1 MSIISIDEVREK
13 LDLPPWA
20 LHEAGEPVVFTSGG
34 PVPFSEAFRAA
45 VNPGYVTKDS
55 GEREE
60 YSTGMQRD
68 VNDGKP
74 RFDLIMPA
82 ELPYGEQLLTRW
94 AQLLQRGA
102 VKYNPRN
109 WEKAATREELDRF
122 RESAFRHF
130 LQWFCGESD
139 EDHAAA
145 CLFNISGAELVSWR
159 MRSS

>member
-1 MSIISIDEVREK
+1 V
-13 LDLPPWA
+13 
-20 LHEAGEPVVFTSGG
+20 
-34 PVPFSEAFRAA
+34 